1 MTQRIHLVLRSY
13 GGENDKN
20 RPPYYSKLLT
30 LTSFIRA
37 AQRLPEAEVLFL
49 NDGPVPDMHRDL
61 MERYGTVV
69 EIPDGPIGLRGSYL
83 RGITL
88 PQHNPGWDDDDIVSL
103 NEDDYLFCPDA
114 FVLLAEA
121 ADQLPEV
128 SYFSVYGAKPDYD
141 SPSVRAD
148 LALPHGWHAAP
159 DRTVNGRTWFNQPGI
174 TSTFSARAG
183 ALRRDEVVFRHC
195 MIPFRHRFLDHES
208 CLIYQGF
215 VPYRGLDLL
224 TGLPGD
230 FVPGVR
236 GVVRTLF
243 LVPFRIALDVHAMVR
258 RERHL
263 LYCLSPNQATHLDMP
278 MISPDRDWAAEARTL
293 PDWAAGEGLQS
304 VAEILSGSVQGKE
317 PIA

>member
-1 MTQRIHLVLRSY
+1 MTRRIHLVLRSY

-37 AQRLPEAEVLFL
+37 AKRVPEAEVLFL
-49 NDGPVPDMHRDL
+49 NDGPVPDTHRAL

-88 PQHNPGWDDDDIVSL
+88 PQHNPDWDDDDLVSL

-128 SYFSVYGAKPDYD
+128 SYFSVYGPKPDYD
-141 SPSVRAD
+141 SPSVRTD
-148 LALPHGWHAAP
+148 LAMPHGWHAAP

-174 TSTFSARAG
+174 TSTFTARAG
-183 ALRRDEVVFRHC
+183 ALRRDEAVFRHC
-195 MIPFRHRFLDHES
+195 MIPFRHRFLDHET

-215 VPYRGLDLL
+215 VPYRGLDLI
-224 TGLPGD
+224 TGLPRD

-236 GVVRTLF
+236 GVVRPHP
-243 LVPFRIALDVHAMVR
+243 VPGAV
-258 RERHL
+258 
-263 LYCLSPNQATHLDMP
+263 
-278 MISPDRDWAAEARTL
+278 PDRLGRACDGATRTPSAVL
-293 PDWAAGEGLQS
+293 PDPQSGHPPGRADDLARSRLGGRGPHPPGLGGRRGP
-304 VAEILSGSVQGKE
+304 AEHRGDPLRLT
-317 PIA
+317 AR